1 MGKKILKIVGVLIV
15 LIIAVLIAAP
25 FFLEAKIGEIIK
37 NNVNENVNA
46 TLDFSEAN
54 LSLISS
60 FPNAEVDFKNV
71 VLLNKAPFEGDTL
84 FKAENLD
91 LTMGIMQLFK
101 SEGDAIA
108 INNINLDGA
117 FINVVVDK
125 EENANYDIALASD
138 TSATVE
144 EEASTTDGF
153 NLDLQSYEITNTRIY
168 YTDNSTGIAF
178 KLDDFQHTGTG
189 DLSLATSELDTH
201 TDAFISLEMDSVNY
215 LSKNKVKL
223 DALIGIDLNENKY
236 SFLKNEVLLN
246 QLLLVFDGF
255 IKLNETNQ
263 EVDLTFKTPSS
274 DFKNFLGVIPEV
286 YSKDIENVSTT
297 GDFSVNG
304 NFNGIVDET
313 HIPKFHIELKSDNAS
328 FKYPDL
334 PKAVSNVF
342 FDIQLDNKTGI
353 VEDTYVNVNKA
364 SFKIDEDKFNLTS
377 SITELM
383 GNTKVKAHMDG
394 NMNLANISKAY
405 PVPAEYD
412 LKGMLKADITTA
424 FDMQSVE
431 NEQYEKTNTSGDL
444 SLTNFEYNS
453 DELANPVKFNSARL
467 TFNPKT
473 VTLNQLNGTTGT
485 TDFDAT
491 GTINNLLGFMFN
503 DEKVEGNFS
512 LKSNT
517 FALTDF
523 MVAETE
529 VPAETGVGQ
538 SNSGDAV
545 QEEKIKIPSFLD
557 ATINADAK
565 KVLYDDIVLSDVKGV
580 LKIKDETAT
589 LSNMSAGMFGG
600 KIGFSGD
607 VSTKNETPTFN
618 MKLDLNQLGIQETFA
633 SIDLFKAVAPIAQM
647 LNGKL
652 SSDISLSGNL
662 TDDLMPN
669 LLSLSGDLFADLM
682 TDEVNTDSAPVL
694 NSLVSN
700 LNFIDLEQL
709 SLKDLKT
716 SLSFKDGIVAVKPFT
731 LNYKDIAINVD
742 GSHSF
747 DQKLN
752 YKATLQVPAK
762 YLGSDITKLIAKIN
776 DPSLT
781 DLTVPVVANIG
792 GLYNSPTVS
801 TDLTSGVKQLT
812 TKLIEVEKQKLIDKG
827 TDKAKDLIG
836 GLLSGNKTSSDS
848 TSQQTT
854 TSNAS
859 TKDILGGLLSAKKD
873 TVSAASEKTDAVPA
887 EAEKEAVKE
896 KAKDILGGLFGN
908 KKKDSTN

>member
-1 MGKKILKIVGVLIV
+1 MGKKILKIVGVLLV
-15 LIIAVLIAAP
+15 LIIVVLIAAP

-37 NNVNENVNA
+37 NNVNQNVNA

-54 LSLISS
+54 LSLVSS
-60 FPNAEVDFKNV
+60 FPNAEVDFKDV

-84 FKAENLD
+84 FKAKNLD

-108 INNINLDGA
+108 INDINLDGA

-144 EEASTTDGF
+144 EETSTTDGF

-168 YTDNSTGIAF
+168 YTDNSTGIVF
-178 KLDDFQHTGTG
+178 KLDDFQHKGTG
-189 DLSLATSELDTH
+189 DLSLASSELDTH
-201 TDAFISLEMDSVNY
+201 TDALISLEMDSVNY
-215 LSKNKVKL
+215 LNKNTIKL

-236 SFLKNEVLLN
+236 SFLKNEALIN
-246 QLLLVFDGF
+246 QLPLVFDGF
-255 IKLNETNQ
+255 IKLNENSQ
-263 EVDLTFKTPSS
+263 EIDLTFKTPSS
-274 DFKNFLGVIPEV
+274 DFKNFLGLIPEV
-286 YSKDIENVSTT
+286 YSKNIENVTTT
-297 GDFSVNG
+297 GDFAVNG

-313 HIPKFHIELKSDNAS
+313 HIPKFHIDLMSNNAS

-334 PKAVSNVF
+334 PKAVRNVF
-342 FDIQLDNKTGI
+342 FDIQLNNKTGI
-353 VEDTYVNVNKA
+353 AEDTYVDVNKA
-364 SFKIDEDKFNLTS
+364 SFMIDEDKFNLTS
-377 SITELM
+377 HITELM
-383 GNTKVKAHMDG
+383 GNTKVKAHVDG
-394 NMNLANISKAY
+394 DMNLANISKAY

-412 LKGMLKADITTA
+412 LRGMLKADISTA

-431 NEQYEKTNTSGDL
+431 KEQYEKTNTIGDL
-444 SLTNFEYNS
+444 SLTDFEYNS
-453 DELANPVKFNSARL
+453 DELANPVKFKAARL

-473 VTLNQLNGTTGT
+473 VTLNNLNGTTGT

-503 DEKVEGNFS
+503 DEKVEGNFN
-512 LKSNT
+512 LKSNS
-517 FALTDF
+517 FAISDF
-523 MVAETE
+523 MVAE
-529 VPAETGVGQ
+529 AENPSSAGKGSTSDEGTV
-538 SNSGDAV
+538 V
-545 QEEKIKIPSFLD
+545 EEKIKIPSFLD

-565 KVLYDDIVLSDVKGV
+565 KVIYDDIVLSDVKGV

-589 LSNMSAGMFGG
+589 LNNMTAGMFGG
-600 KIGFSGD
+600 KVAFNGD

-633 SIDLFKAVAPIAQM
+633 SVDLFQSIAPIAKM

-652 SSDISLSGNL
+652 TSDISLSGNL

-669 LLSLSGDLFADLM
+669 LLSLTGELFADLM
-682 TDEVNTDSAPVL
+682 TEEVNTEEAPVL

-700 LNFIDLEQL
+700 LNFIDLKQL
-709 SLKDLKT
+709 NLKDLKT
-716 SLSFKDGIVAVKPFT
+716 SLSFKDGIVVVKPFT

-747 DQKLN
+747 DQKLD

-762 YLGSDITKLIAKIN
+762 YLGSDITNLIAKID
-776 DPSLT
+776 DPSLN
-781 DLTVPVVANIG
+781 DLTIPVVANIG
-792 GLYNSPTVS
+792 GLYNSPKVS
-801 TDLTSGVKQLT
+801 TDMTTGVKQLT
-812 TKLIEVEKQKLIDKG
+812 TKLIEVEKQKLITKG

-836 GLLSGNKTSSDS
+836 GLISGDKTSTDS
-848 TSQQTT
+848 TGQKS
-854 TSNAS
+854 TSTKTAA
-859 TKDILGGLLSAKKD
+859 KDILGGILSTKKD
-873 TVSAASEKTDAVPA
+873 TANANTVKKDSTPVKA
-887 EAEKEAVKE
+887 EEAVKE
-896 KAKDILGGLFGN
+896 KAKDILGGLFGT

>member
-1 MGKKILKIVGVLIV
+1 MGKKILKIVGILLV
-15 LIIAVLIAAP
+15 LIIVVLIAAP

-37 NNVNENVNA
+37 SNVNQNVNA

-54 LSLISS
+54 LSLVSS
-60 FPNAEVDFKNV
+60 FPNAEVDFKDV

-101 SEGDAIA
+101 NEGDAIA

-117 FINVVVDK
+117 FINVVVDE

-138 TSATVE
+138 PASTVE
-144 EEASTTDGF
+144 EEAGATDGF

-215 LSKNKVKL
+215 LSKNKIKL

-236 SFLKNEVLLN
+236 SFLKNEALLN
-246 QLLLVFDGF
+246 QLPLVFDGF

-286 YSKDIENVSTT
+286 YSKNIEDVTTT
-297 GDFSVNG
+297 GNFAVNG
-304 NFNGIVDET
+304 NFKGVVDET
-313 HIPKFHIELKSDNAS
+313 HIPTFHIALKSDNAS

-353 VEDTYVNVNKA
+353 VEDTYVNINKA

-377 SITELM
+377 NITELM

-394 NMNLANISKAY
+394 DMNLANISKAY
-405 PVPAEYD
+405 PVPEEYN

-431 NEQYEKTNTSGDL
+431 KEQYEKTSTAGNL
-444 SLTNFEYNS
+444 SLTDFEYNS
-453 DELANPVKFNSARL
+453 EELANPVKFKAAAL

-473 VTLNQLNGTTGT
+473 VTLNNLNGTTGT

-503 DEKVEGNFS
+503 DEKVEGNFN
-512 LKSNT
+512 LKSNS
-517 FALTDF
+517 FALNDF

-529 VPAETGVGQ
+529 TASTTNEEVATGEGT
-538 SNSGDAV
+538 V

-589 LSNMSAGMFGG
+589 LSNMTAGMFGG
-600 KIGFSGD
+600 KIAFNGD

-633 SIDLFKAVAPIAQM
+633 SVDLFKAIAPIAKM

-652 SSDISLSGNL
+652 TSDISLSGNL

-669 LLSLSGDLFADLM
+669 LLSLTGEMFADLM
-682 TDEVNTDSAPVL
+682 TDEVNTEDAPVL

-700 LNFIDLEQL
+700 LNFIDLKQL
-709 SLKDLKT
+709 NLKDLKT
-716 SLSFKDGIVAVKPFT
+716 SLSFNDGIVDVKPFT

-747 DQKLN
+747 DQKLD

-762 YLGSDITKLIAKIN
+762 YLGSDITNLIAKI
-776 DPSLT
+776 DDSSLS
-781 DLTVPVVANIG
+781 DLTIPVVANIG
-792 GLYNSPTVS
+792 GLYSSPQVS
-801 TDLTSGVKQLT
+801 TDMTTGVKELT
-812 TKLIEVEKQKLIDKG
+812 NKLIEVEKQKLITKG

-836 GLLSGNKTSSDS
+836 GLISGNKTSEDTTGSSD
-848 TSQQTT
+848 TSTT
-854 TSNAS
+854 TSA
-859 TKDILGGLLSAKKD
+859 KDILGGILSTKKD
-873 TVSAASEKTDAVPA
+873 TATTTSTKSDSVPVQTEKD
-887 EAEKEAVKE
+887 AVKE
-896 KAKDILGGLFGN
+896 KAKDILGGLFG
-908 KKKDSTN
+908 KKNDSTK

>member
-1 MGKKILKIVGVLIV
+1 MGKKVLKIVGVLLL

-37 NNVNENVNA
+37 SNVNQNVNA

-54 LSLISS
+54 LSLVSS
-60 FPNAEVDFKNV
+60 FPNAEVEFKDV

-84 FKAENLD
+84 FKASSLD

-125 EENANYDIALASD
+125 EENANYDIAKPSEPTTADEES
-138 TSATVE
+138 TS
-144 EEASTTDGF
+144 TDGF

-178 KLDDFQHTGTG
+178 KLDDFQHKGTG

-215 LSKNKVKL
+215 LNKNKIKL
-223 DALIGIDLNENKY
+223 DALIGIDLKENKY
-236 SFLKNEVLLN
+236 SFLKNEALIN
-246 QLLLVFDGF
+246 QLPLVFDGF
-255 IKLNETNQ
+255 IKLNETSQ
-263 EVDLTFKTPSS
+263 EIDLTFKTPSS
-274 DFKNFLGVIPEV
+274 DFKNFLGLIPEI
-286 YSKDIENVSTT
+286 YSKDIENVTTT
-297 GDFSVNG
+297 GDFAVNG

-313 HIPKFHIELKSDNAS
+313 HIPKFHVDLKSDNAS

-342 FDIQLDNKTGI
+342 FDVQLNNKTGI
-353 VEDTYVNVNKA
+353 VEDTYVDVNKA
-364 SFKIDEDKFNLTS
+364 SFMIDEDKFNLTS
-377 SITELM
+377 HITELM
-383 GNTKVKAHMDG
+383 GNTKVKAHIDG
-394 NMNLANISKAY
+394 VMNLANISKAY

-412 LKGMLKADITTA
+412 LKGLLKADITTA

-431 NEQYEKTNTSGDL
+431 KEQYEKTSTTGDL
-444 SLTNFEYNS
+444 SVTNFEYNS
-453 DELANPVKFNSARL
+453 DELANPVKFNAARL

-503 DEKVEGNFS
+503 DEKVEGNFN
-512 LKSNT
+512 LKSNS
-517 FALTDF
+517 FALSDF

-529 VPAETGVGQ
+529 VPATTNE
-538 SNSGDAV
+538 SNSTSGGTV

-589 LSNMSAGMFGG
+589 LSNMTAGMFGG
-600 KIGFSGD
+600 KIGFNGD

-633 SIDLFKAVAPIAQM
+633 SVDLFKAIAPIAKM
-647 LNGKL
+647 LKGKL
-652 SSDISLSGNL
+652 TSDISLSGNL

-669 LLSLSGDLFADLM
+669 LLSLTGEMFADLM
-682 TDEVNTDSAPVL
+682 TEEVNTEEAPVL

-700 LNFIDLEQL
+700 LNFIDLKQL
-709 SLKDLKT
+709 NLKDLKT
-716 SLSFKDGIVAVKPFT
+716 SLSFKDGIVVVKPFT

-762 YLGSDITKLIAKIN
+762 YLGSDITKLIAKID
-776 DPSLT
+776 DPSLA
-781 DLTVPVVANIG
+781 DLTIPVVANIG
-792 GLYNSPTVS
+792 GLYNSPKVT
-801 TDLTSGVKQLT
+801 TDMSSGVKQLT
-812 TKLIEVEKQKLIDKG
+812 TKLIEVEKQKLIAKG

-836 GLLSGNKTSSDS
+836 GLISGNKTTTDS
-848 TSQQTT
+848 TSQK
-854 TSNAS
+854 S
-859 TKDILGGLLSAKKD
+859 TDTKTAAKDILGGILSTKKD
-873 TVSAASEKTDAVPA
+873 TASATAVKKDSTPVKT
-887 EAEKEAVKE
+887 EEAVKE
-896 KAKDILGGLFGN
+896 KAKDILGGLFGK

>member
-1 MGKKILKIVGVLIV
+1 MGKKILKIVGVLLL

-37 NNVNENVNA
+37 SNVNQNVNA

-54 LSLISS
+54 LSLVSS
-60 FPNAEVDFKNV
+60 FPNAEVEFKDV

-84 FKAENLD
+84 FKASSLD

-125 EENANYDIALASD
+125 EENANYDIAKPSEPTTAD
-138 TSATVE
+138 E
-144 EEASTTDGF
+144 ESSSTDGF

-178 KLDDFQHTGTG
+178 KLDDFQHKGTG

-215 LSKNKVKL
+215 LNKNKIKL
-223 DALIGIDLNENKY
+223 DALIGIDLKENKY
-236 SFLKNEVLLN
+236 SFLKNEALIN
-246 QLLLVFDGF
+246 QLPLVFDGF
-255 IKLNETNQ
+255 IKLNETSQ
-263 EVDLTFKTPSS
+263 EIDLTFKTPSS
-274 DFKNFLGVIPEV
+274 DFKNFLGLIPEI
-286 YSKDIENVSTT
+286 YSKDIENVTTT
-297 GDFSVNG
+297 GDFAVNG

-313 HIPKFHIELKSDNAS
+313 HIPKFHVDLKSDNAS

-342 FDIQLDNKTGI
+342 FDIQLNNKTGI
-353 VEDTYVNVNKA
+353 VEDTYVDVNKA
-364 SFKIDEDKFNLTS
+364 SFMIDEDKFNLTS
-377 SITELM
+377 HITELM
-383 GNTKVKAHMDG
+383 GNTKVKAHIDG
-394 NMNLANISKAY
+394 VMNLANISKAY

-412 LKGMLKADITTA
+412 LKGLLKADITTA

-431 NEQYEKTNTSGDL
+431 KEQYEKTSTTGDL
-444 SLTNFEYNS
+444 SVTNFEYNS
-453 DELANPVKFNSARL
+453 DELANPVKFNAARL

-503 DEKVEGNFS
+503 DEKVEGNFN
-512 LKSNT
+512 LKSNS
-517 FALTDF
+517 FALSDF

-529 VPAETGVGQ
+529 VPATTNE
-538 SNSGDAV
+538 SNSTSGGTV

-589 LSNMSAGMFGG
+589 LSNMTAGMFGG
-600 KIGFSGD
+600 KIGFNGD

-633 SIDLFKAVAPIAQM
+633 SVDLFKAIAPIAKM
-647 LNGKL
+647 LKGKL
-652 SSDISLSGNL
+652 TSDISLSGNL

-669 LLSLSGDLFADLM
+669 LLSLTGEMFADLM
-682 TDEVNTDSAPVL
+682 TEEVNTEEAPVL

-700 LNFIDLEQL
+700 LNFIDLKQL
-709 SLKDLKT
+709 NLKDLKT
-716 SLSFKDGIVAVKPFT
+716 SLSFKDGIVVVKPFT

-762 YLGSDITKLIAKIN
+762 YLGSDITKLIAKID
-776 DPSLT
+776 DPSLA
-781 DLTVPVVANIG
+781 DLTIPVVANIG
-792 GLYNSPTVS
+792 GLYNSPKVT
-801 TDLTSGVKQLT
+801 TDMSSGVKQLT
-812 TKLIEVEKQKLIDKG
+812 TKLIEVEKQKLIAKG

-836 GLLSGNKTSSDS
+836 GLISGNKTTTDS
-848 TSQQTT
+848 TSQKTT
-854 TSNAS
+854 DTKTAA
-859 TKDILGGLLSAKKD
+859 KDILGGILSTKKD
-873 TVSAASEKTDAVPA
+873 TASATAVKKDSTPVKT
-887 EAEKEAVKE
+887 EEAVKE
-896 KAKDILGGLFGN
+896 KAKDILGGLFGK